1 MSKALITQYN
11 SSGIKGGVETFN
23 DYLIRVFPDI
33 MVFDYNS
40 SISYSRLSNIR
51 YIPFF
56 EEPKRALVCAK
67 HFLKLHRK
75 LDFDI
80 VFSNGMFGWY
90 LTLKKI
96 NIPMINI
103 FHGNYAGFADH
114 CIEKRNLNYYI
125 TKYQNGT
132 FEKVSGKKKR
142 VVSVSK
148 FVKEQIKKYY
158 GLNSTVIHNGI
169 DVEQFKPISKEYAR
183 EMLNLPRDSHIGIF
197 VGRPEYAKGFDI
209 ILELSELNKQ
219 INFLCI
225 SDRAIDI
232 RNKNIIIRFQIQ
244 NEELYKYYSASDFLI
259 FPSRFEGCS
268 YVPLEAMACNLPVI
282 ASKTGLFY
290 EINSPEIGAVIST
303 WNAIDYSNAIK
314 KVLQNPDKFKPRN
327 FIKKNFSF
335 GIFEKRYKNFVN
347 DILE

>member
-209 ILELSELNKQ
+209 I
-219 INFLCI
+219 
-225 SDRAIDI
+225 
-232 RNKNIIIRFQIQ
+232 
-244 NEELYKYYSASDFLI
+244 
-259 FPSRFEGCS
+259 EGCS